1 MLRLKGAGI
10 HDLGDLRHRII
21 HLGLQKEEEEEN
33 IKRMLVSICAVRRLK
48 QEIEERGPKAEEKKE
63 AKRSVGREGL
73 RLGAGYL
80 AGKIFGSNTLK
91 GFISTV
97 AVERI
102 LEGLMKEYEG
112 LVMSGIERFGKVF
125 RQSAEKE

>member
-10 HDLGDLRHRII
+10 QDLGDLQHRII
-21 HLGLQKEEEEEN
+21 HLALQKEEEEES
-33 IKRMLVSICAVRRLK
+33 IKRMLVSLCAVRRLR
-48 QEIEERGPKAEEKKE
+48 EEMHKENPVVEEKEKV
-63 AKRSVGREGL
+63 KRSVGREGL

-80 AGKIFGSNTLK
+80 AGKLFRSNTLK

-97 AVERI
+97 AVERVV
-102 LEGLMKEYEG
+102 EGLMKEYGG
-112 LVMSGIERFGKVF
+112 LLKAGLRHLSSAL